1 MVSPVAKVKYIRRN
15 LLGRKRE
22 PMVRVVSTE
31 QGQEQEAE
39 EEDIISIMKEVETGT
54 TIARDDVI
62 AKCQSLYDE
71 ARDEPE
77 LDRVQ
82 LKKYLDSAF
91 TNNFPPQMAA
101 LDASQPWMLY
111 WAANSLVVLDE
122 EYLSDSWKR
131 RMCEKL
137 FAISESG
144 GPFGGGVGQ
153 LPHLASTY
161 AAVSALAL
169 CDNVEGYWDRINEK
183 AIYDWLLS
191 LKQPNGG
198 FKTCQGVGEADTRGV
213 YCALSI
219 ASLLNVMTD
228 ELSDGVVDF
237 LVRCQ
242 NYEGGFGGCPHEDE
256 AHGGYT
262 FCAVASLGILGALD
276 KIDLSKVMRWCSQ
289 RQYEPEKGLS
299 GRTNKLVD
307 GCYSFWVGGTAAIL
321 ELFGHGSCID
331 KSALRE
337 YILYCCQSSGR
348 PGLRDKPGTHPD
360 LYHTNYVLLGLAIT
374 ENRFSFSTETGRQ
387 FSDPISSTVSVPSK
401 LASINPIYGL
411 PTKQFEKFTKH
422 FRYED

>member
-1 MVSPVAKVKYIRRN
+1 MVNPAARVKFVRKN

-22 PMVRVVSTE
+22 PTVRVVSAE
-31 QGQEQEAE
+31 EGQDQEGE
-39 EEDIISIMKEVETGT
+39 EEDIVSIMKEIETDT
-54 TIARDDVI
+54 TIARDEVI
-62 AKCQSLYDE
+62 AKCQSLYRE
-71 ARDEPE
+71 AQGEPE
-77 LDRVQ
+77 LDREQ
-82 LKKYLDSAF
+82 LKRYLDSAF
-91 TNNFPPQMAA
+91 SNDFPPQMVA
-101 LDASQPWMLY
+101 LDASQPWILY
-111 WAANSLVVLDE
+111 WTANSLKLLDE
-122 EYLSDSWKR
+122 GYLSDRCKR
-131 RMCEKL
+131 RICEKL

-191 LKQPNGG
+191 LKQPDGG
-198 FKTCQGVGEADTRGV
+198 FRTCRGVGETDTRGV

-219 ASLLNVMTD
+219 ASLLNILTD
-228 ELSDGVVDF
+228 ELCEGVANF

-242 NYEGGFGGCPHEDE
+242 TYEGGFGGCPHGDE

-262 FCAVASLGILGALD
+262 FCSVASLAILGELD
-276 KIDLSKVMRWCSQ
+276 KIDLSSLMQWCSQ
-289 RQYEPEKGLS
+289 KQYEPEKGLS

-307 GCYSFWVGGTAAIL
+307 GCYSFWVGGAAAIL
-321 ELFGHGSCID
+321 ELYGHGECID
-331 KSALRE
+331 KLALRK
-337 YILYCCQSSGR
+337 YILYCCQSGAR

-374 ENRFSFSTETGRQ
+374 ENLLGFSSDRQ
-387 FSDPISSTVSVPSK
+387 LNPAIKPIPISVPSR
-401 LASINPIYGL
+401 LSSINPIYGL
-411 PTKQFEKFTKH
+411 PVKDFEKFTQH